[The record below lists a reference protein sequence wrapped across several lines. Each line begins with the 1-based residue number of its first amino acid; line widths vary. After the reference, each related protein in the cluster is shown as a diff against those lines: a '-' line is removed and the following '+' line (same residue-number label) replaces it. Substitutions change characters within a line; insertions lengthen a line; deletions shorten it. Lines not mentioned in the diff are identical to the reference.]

1 MIYRLPRTEI
11 FNNSNKII
19 FESVNFG
26 EIVIDKTKKKIIN
39 NEVDITDKMDKL
51 FCKNTLDYNLATV
64 LYKILHNKI
73 DEKCRDYLRK
83 FDKVTVK

>member
-1 MIYRLPRTEI
+1 MIYRLPRMEV
-11 FNNSNKII
+11 FNNSNEII

-26 EIVIDKTKKKIIN
+26 EIIIDKIKKKIIN
-39 NEVDITDKMDKL
+39 NEVDITEKIDKL
-51 FCKNTLDYNLATV
+51 FCENTSDYNLATV
-64 LYKILHNKI
+64 LHKILHNKI

>member
-1 MIYRLPRTEI
+1 MEI
-11 FNNSNKII
+11 FNNSNEII

-26 EIVIDKTKKKIIN
+26 EIIIDKIKKKIIN

-51 FCKNTLDYNLATV
+51 FCENTLDYNLATV
-64 LYKILHNKI
+64 LCKILHNKI

>member
-1 MIYRLPRTEI
+1 MIYRLPRMEV
-11 FNNSNKII
+11 FNNSNEII

-26 EIVIDKTKKKIIN
+26 EIIIDKIKKKIIN
-39 NEVDITDKMDKL
+39 NEVDITDKIDKL
-51 FCKNTLDYNLATV
+51 FCENTLDYNLATV
-64 LYKILHNKI
+64 LHKILHNKI

>member
-19 FESVNFG
+19 FESINFG
-26 EIVIDKTKKKIIN
+26 EIIIDKTKNIIIN
-39 NEVDITDKMDKL
+39 NDVDITDKIDKL
-51 FCKNTLDYNLATV
+51 FCGNTLDYNLATV
-64 LYKILHNKI
+64 LHKILHNKI

-83 FDKVTVK
+83 FDKVIVK

>member
-1 MIYRLPRTEI
+1 MEV
-11 FNNSNKII
+11 FNNSNEII

-26 EIVIDKTKKKIIN
+26 EIIIDKIKKKIIN
-39 NEVDITDKMDKL
+39 NEVDITDKIDKL
-51 FCKNTLDYNLATV
+51 FCENTLDYNLATV
-64 LYKILHNKI
+64 LHKILHNKI

>member
-1 MIYRLPRTEI
+1 MIYSLPRMEV
-11 FNNSNKII
+11 FNNSNEII

-26 EIVIDKTKKKIIN
+26 EIIIDKIKKKIIN
-39 NEVDITDKMDKL
+39 NEVDITDKIDKL
-51 FCKNTLDYNLATV
+51 FCENTLDYNLATV
-64 LYKILHNKI
+64 LHKILHNKI